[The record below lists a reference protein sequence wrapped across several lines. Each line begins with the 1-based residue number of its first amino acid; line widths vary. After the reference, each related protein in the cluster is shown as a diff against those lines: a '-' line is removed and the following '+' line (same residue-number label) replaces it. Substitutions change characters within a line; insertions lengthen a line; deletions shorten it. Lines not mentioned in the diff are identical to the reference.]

1 MSTRPVA
8 ARPSRPWFSIYEIR
22 SGGAL
27 SPCGRAAGPPRRG
40 RSGRDAA
47 GGSRSRT
54 SPRAARVSIAHSALD
69 APGQSRYFF
78 VTWGGSTPPRR
89 GTPSRRDIDVV
100 TTTRQRI
107 DLERRL
113 TLAVSPSGFASSK
126 ARTRHRST
134 RGRPRRS
141 RPPSPAGRPPGSF
154 TSVPSRSP
162 PGFRPRWHSSETSRG
177 SSSPGSAASATSRS
191 GAPRWTSRPR
201 RANSTGSPARRRRW
215 PEASTWRLSP
225 CPPFFWGAL
234 RSPGQLKGSYCR
246 IGVR

>member
-1 MSTRPVA
+1 M
-8 ARPSRPWFSIYEIR
+8 
-22 SGGAL
+22 
-27 SPCGRAAGPPRRG
+27 
-40 RSGRDAA
+40 
-47 GGSRSRT
+47 
-54 SPRAARVSIAHSALD
+54 AHSALD

-141 RPPSPAGRPPGSF
+141 RSPSPAGRPPGSF

-162 PGFRPRWHSSETSRG
+162 PGFRPRWHSSRLRAALRHPALRHRRHRG
-177 SSSPGSAASATSRS
+177 AARPGR
-191 GAPRWTSRPR
+191 RPGPAGR
-201 RANSTGSPARRRRW
+201 TRPARRRGAAAGR
-215 PEASTWRLSP
+215 RRVRGDSP
-225 CPPFFWGAL
+225 PVHHFFGGHFA
-234 RSPGQLKGSYCR
+234 PQ
-246 IGVR
+246 VN